1 MSLSGY
7 AVHINNIL
15 DLMASS
21 LTFSLARMSK
31 RRQMT
36 ELAFTL

>member
-7 AVHINNIL
+7 AVHISNVL
-15 DLMASS
+15 DLMAST
-21 LTFSLARMSK
+21 LTFSLARM
-31 RRQMT
+31 RQMT